1 MNSFTSTEFTM
12 PVRANEKQVTSQPH
26 GHILTNVNV
35 WSPDSRR
42 LIYDIRS
49 DAAGSSFDGSR
60 IELVDVESLEVSL
73 LYQSRKGV
81 HCGAATYD
89 PTFFRAVFIL
99 GPENPTPEY
108 SYNAA
113 RREGVFVCEIFPG
126 MAVNLDGRDLVP
138 PFTPGC
144 HRGGTH
150 VHVWS
155 PDSQLV
161 SFTYEDDLLSSPRSG
176 SEGNLRGIGVAIMGH
191 PAIAPRTH
199 RRNVNGTSF
208 SVLLSK
214 LHDQPTPGSDEICK
228 AFEEAWV
235 GQKGYRK
242 ADGSQQQYA
251 LAFQGHVITP
261 KGEAISEVFLV
272 DLPGDL
278 KQAGP
283 DGPLCGTETQR
294 PQPPLGT
301 TQRRLTFTTN
311 RRYPG
316 IQGPRHWLRSSP
328 DGCRIAFLMRDDGG
342 IVQLWTVSPLGG
354 DPLQLTHNHHDIASA
369 FTWSPNGKHIAHVM
383 DGSVCLTDT
392 ATGETRRVT
401 EKGPAETQP
410 RPEACVVSPDGRKI
424 AYVRPVQSGDRF
436 WNQIFVCDI

>member
-1 MNSFTSTEFTM
+1 M

-42 LIYDIRS
+42 IVYDIRS
-49 DAAGSSFDGSR
+49 DPSGSSFDGSR
-60 IELVDVESLEVSL
+60 IELVDIETQEVSL

-81 HCGAATYD
+81 HCGVATYD
-89 PTFFRAVFIL
+89 PNYFRSVFII

-138 PFTPGC
+138 PFTPGL

-161 SFTYEDDLLSSPRSG
+161 SFTYEDDFLSTARPG
-176 SEGNLRGIGVAIMGH
+176 SEGNLRGVGVALIGH
-191 PAIAPRTH
+191 PACTPRTH
-199 RRNVNGTSF
+199 PRNVSGTSF
-208 SVLLSK
+208 SVLLTK
-214 LHDQPTPGSDEICK
+214 LHDQPRPGSDEICK

-242 ADGSQQQYA
+242 ADGTWRQYA
-251 LAFQGHVITP
+251 LAFQGNVITSQ
-261 KGEAISEVFLV
+261 GETISEVFLV
-272 DLPGDL
+272 DLPDDL
-278 KQAGP
+278 KKAGP
-283 DGPLCGTETQR
+283 NGPLCGTETQR

-301 TQRRLTFTTN
+301 IQRRLTFTAN

-328 DGCRIAFLMRDDGG
+328 DGHRIAFLMRDDEG
-342 IVQLWTVSPLGG
+342 IIQLWTVSPLGG
-354 DPLQLTHNHHDIASA
+354 EPQQLTHNSQDIASA
-369 FTWSPNGKHIAHVM
+369 FTWSPDGQRIAHVM
-383 DGSVCLTDT
+383 DGSICVTDT
-392 ATGETRRVT
+392 TSGKTSRLT
-401 EKGPAETQP
+401 EKAPAETEP
-410 RPEACVVSPDGRKI
+410 RPEACVISPDGSKI
-424 AYVRPVQSGDRF
+424 AYVRPVLAGDHY
-436 WNQIFVCDI
+436 WNQIFICDVGTY